1 MFFDVLECRC
11 FYERTF
17 VRVEFLHLR
26 EKTKIKRFTGFSGI
40 RFYVG
45 ELCRLNYV
53 GELCESRKM
62 KSRAELSAK
71 PKHNIKS
78 FSKFKELPSL
88 EVTRTDE

>member
-1 MFFDVLECRC
+1 MVTLERSFCTSDSERKENYSQVLA
-11 FYERTF
+11 
-17 VRVEFLHLR
+17 V
-26 EKTKIKRFTGFSGI
+26 SA
-40 RFYVG
+40 FYVG

-78 FSKFKELPSL
+78 FSKFKEQPSL
-88 EVTRTDE
+88 EVTRIDE